1 MMTHDKAK
9 QTAEALM
16 KPATDELSMHQ
27 ERLER
32 RKQSNPKPYSS
43 LAPATVAA
51 IATAASM
58 SLLNIAPVYAA
69 VFGLVAGWTIG
80 PFLSSRD

>member
-1 MMTHDKAK
+1 MMTDDKAK

-16 KPATDELSMHQ
+16 KPLTNELRERQ
-27 ERLER
+27 ERLEE
-32 RKQSNPKPYSS
+32 RKRSNPKPFSS

-58 SLLNIAPVYAA
+58 SLLSIAPVYAA

-80 PFLSSRD
+80 PLLLGRD